1 MEKNHLVTLVITI
14 FVGIVLVGAVL
25 VPIIDDGTKDY
36 KVTNGFGNLVKLDE
50 QKADTINCEV
60 DDTGIEVNGSK
71 WTRGDV
77 TYNWTCPIVADSF
90 VVKTLLTGS
99 ATSISFACIISGTST
114 VISSGI
120 SALTVEATG
129 GSATVTVDYTD
140 SSTPDATLT
149 VPYNWIAYFDNNGDH
164 VVQTLPWTGT
174 FNYRAYYNDLSDLRG
189 ADFKTGTFYSYV
201 GDKVTYGTTEYTATA
216 TTASVDDVV
225 DVSYMDNNGAN
236 FTFNSIY
243 IGVIVAPLTVYGT
256 TEMMNDYVP
265 LFGAMVVILIVSIL
279 LVAVGYIAWRREY

>member
-1 MEKNHLVTLVITI
+1 MEKNHLVTLVMTI

-25 VPIIDDGTKDY
+25 VPIIDDSTKDY
-36 KVTNGFGNLVKLDE
+36 KVTNGFGNLVSLDE
-50 QKADTINCEV
+50 QKADTINCVV
-60 DDTGIEVNGSK
+60 DDTGIEVNGNK

-90 VVKTLLTGS
+90 VIKTLLTGN
-99 ATSISFACIISGTST
+99 ATSISFACIISGEST
-114 VISSGI
+114 IISSGI
-120 SALTVEATG
+120 NVLTVEATG
-129 GSATVTVDYTD
+129 GSATVTVEYTD
-140 SSTPDATLT
+140 STPDASLT
-149 VPYNWIAYFDNNGDH
+149 IPYNWIAYFDNNGDH
-164 VVQTLPWTGT
+164 VVQTLPWSGT
-174 FNYRAYYNDLSDLRG
+174 FNYLAYYNDLSDLRG
-189 ADFKTGTFYSYV
+189 ADFKSGTFYSYV

-225 DVSYMDNNGAN
+225 NVSYMDNDGAN

-256 TEMMNDYVP
+256 TELMNSYAP